1 MLPGVDAA
9 VCAASL
15 CAASPRVWCS
25 AWCCCSPQR
34 CLPVRNLSFLAC
46 WSETLFAV
54 VLVLPHPSPPR
65 LVSLPVCL
73 CRVALF
79 FLTLGRV
86 VLEPVWRTSHCYG
99 LVCSYPG
106 WLLANLAFVSGC
118 SFGSVGIQASV
129 FPVHP
134 LFCSVTLVF
143 LAQLPVV
150 SLDFGFNFF
159 RLNLFPPCLLFPVQ
173 PTSLAALFL
182 SILLYFL

>member
-1 MLPGVDAA
+1 VLPGVDAA

-86 VLEPVWRTSHCYG
+86 GRRPLLCAQHPQVFCAPSLYSLLKGFCALEVLVSTGKVVLEPVLAHQSLLWLTLLLSWLAPSLSCLR
-99 LVCSYPG
+99 V
-106 WLLANLAFVSGC
+106 WLLFW
-118 SFGSVGIQASV
+118 
-129 FPVHP
+129 
-134 LFCSVTLVF
+134 
-143 LAQLPVV
+143 
-150 SLDFGFNFF
+150 
-159 RLNLFPPCLLFPVQ
+159 
-173 PTSLAALFL
+173 
-182 SILLYFL
+182 